1 MTKMKIWENMGT
13 LMHGT
18 EVLNIQVLHAFSIR
32 KIDLQGPQAPENKDC
47 SKENVLLVE
56 EYHIRE

>member
-1 MTKMKIWENMGT
+1 MGT
-13 LMHGT
+13 LVHGT